1 MKFFKVPKENKD
13 QSVPILGVGKARPST
28 PAWASE
34 VALLVQNPPTNTR
47 DRRLRS
53 DPWVRKCPGVGNGNS
68 LHYSFRGNPRG
79 GAAWRAA
86 VHGVTKSWT
95 QLSTHSY
102 TQHTCK
108 RQTLRKQLLHRNTT
122 NYIRRQVT
130 C

>member
-53 DPWVRKCPGVGNGNS
+53 DPWVRKMPWSRKWKLTPLFFPGKSKGWSS
-68 LHYSFRGNPRG
+68 LASCS
-79 GAAWRAA
+79 
-86 VHGVTKSWT
+86 SWSHKELDTAEHTLIHTAHLQKADAKKTTST
-95 QLSTHSY
+95 QKH
-102 TQHTCK
+102 H
-108 RQTLRKQLLHRNTT
+108 QL
-122 NYIRRQVT
+122 Y
-130 C
+130 